1 MKICILRSYLGSE
14 RNIVISTDD
23 RDTAEWT
30 RAVPD
35 DAWALGTAVTN
46 HHRDLRVLAE
56 YAGLKDDWALP
67 RKFVRPDEEANV
79 DVSRPIQT
87 VPRDALLAHV
97 GELLS
102 RAESLSSLADDSY
115 ITGFFAETRRQL
127 SDIRAARVDPAV
139 WRGLMETDPSPA
151 LASFEPNSDGLA
163 DPVVYDQMG
172 TVTGRLTVHSG
183 PQILTLRRDLRSI
196 LRPSRKGRRLLMVD
210 FVSHEPRVALCL
222 GGYEPPQDIYDW
234 FREERMSG
242 YSRDAVKNTIISTL
256 YGMSSASLSERLQC
270 TLIEAR
276 AVNEIVRQGF
286 NLPDL
291 ERGLGEQ
298 MRTYGH
304 ILSCFGRRVTPSS
317 SSPGVVVNS
326 YLQSTA
332 FDAAMLGFRT
342 ILGRLAASLVEVS
355 ALFYIHDALVLEVS
369 ERDED
374 RLRSICSTPIEM
386 KGFPGKYW
394 TKVKEV
400 TE

>member
-1 MKICILRSYLGSE
+1 
-14 RNIVISTDD
+14 
-23 RDTAEWT
+23 
-30 RAVPD
+30 
-35 DAWALGTAVTN
+35 
-46 HHRDLRVLAE
+46 
-56 YAGLKDDWALP
+56 
-67 RKFVRPDEEANV
+67 
-79 DVSRPIQT
+79 
-87 VPRDALLAHV
+87 
-97 GELLS
+97 
-102 RAESLSSLADDSY
+102 
-115 ITGFFAETRRQL
+115 
-127 SDIRAARVDPAV
+127 
-139 WRGLMETDPSPA
+139 
-151 LASFEPNSDGLA
+151 
-163 DPVVYDQMG
+163 
-172 TVTGRLTVHSG
+172 
-183 PQILTLRRDLRSI
+183 
-196 LRPSRKGRRLLMVD
+196 MVD

-222 GGYEPPQDIYDW
+222 GGFEPPQDIYDW

-286 NLPDL
+286 NLPEL
-291 ERGLGEQ
+291 EKGLSEQ
-298 MRTYGH
+298 MRTYSH
-304 ILSCFGRRVTPSS
+304 ILSYFGRRVTPSS

-342 ILGRLAASLVEVS
+342 ILSRLAASLVEVS

-374 RLRSICSTPIEM
+374 RLRSICSAPIEM